1 MTILGSRSLHR
12 SAVDA
17 LLDLLDFCAEIEEFS
32 QDRDTGDESLE
43 RMRYL
48 AIERL
53 FELLGESM
61 KRALSADPTL
71 EQQLPYARQII
82 SMRNRLAHEYDN
94 IDLDTIWDA
103 ADNHVPLLSRQVS
116 EHLVELGII
125 AAP

>member
-1 MTILGSRSLHR
+1 MHR